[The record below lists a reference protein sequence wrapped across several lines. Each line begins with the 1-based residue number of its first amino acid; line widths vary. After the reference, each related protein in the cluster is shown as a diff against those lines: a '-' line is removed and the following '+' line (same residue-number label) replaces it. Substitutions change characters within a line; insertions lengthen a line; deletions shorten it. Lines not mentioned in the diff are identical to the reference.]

1 MAEQSTWVYPLT
13 PFSEEYIIRELEN
26 KSESQKE
33 AEKEK
38 KPQTPAEEEETEC
51 TQPSP
56 AILPTIEHENSLTD
70 DTQIDVR
77 NDRLTLKKLFQR
89 SNGRVH
95 KSCNQ

>member
-1 MAEQSTWVYPLT
+1 MYPLT

-38 KPQTPAEEEETEC
+38 KPETPAEEEEAA
-51 TQPSP
+51 QPSP

-77 NDRLTLKKLFQR
+77 NDRLT
-89 SNGRVH
+89 
-95 KSCNQ
+95 

>member
-33 AEKEK
+33 AEKEN
-38 KPQTPAEEEETEC
+38 KPDTPAEEEEAEC

-77 NDRLTLKKLFQR
+77 NDRLT
-89 SNGRVH
+89 
-95 KSCNQ
+95 